1 MPFEETKIAKSRIT
15 PRYSWNTAKVGF
27 KHQSI
32 NQSKPRIAIGRVST
46 WVTCMII
53 IIMIHKI
60 VYSSLKIL
68 KLLYI

>member
-46 WVTCMII
+46 WVTCWYELEWTLVQN
-53 IIMIHKI
+53 KP
-60 VYSSLKIL
+60 
-68 KLLYI
+68 